1 MGLYDIVYKSALSL
15 EGANPAK
22 GKTPRNFP
30 TYGHIQN
37 YTPSPEGSY
46 NFKRNEGLVAD
57 NGVKSPAVSSLDI
70 ENNVAAVKNGGT
82 GGPKNDYTTKYPSA
96 NVTGPFGQAPKNF
109 TYEGKDYTYPKKPGA
124 EPTGYYNY
132 MKENFAAK

>member
-15 EGANPAK
+15 EGADPSR
-22 GKTPRNFP
+22 GKSPKNFP
-30 TYGHIQN
+30 TYGHVQN

-46 NFKRNEGLVAD
+46 NFKRSEGLVAD

-82 GGPKNDYTTKYPSA
+82 GGPKNDYITKYPSA
-96 NVTGPFGQAPKNF
+96 NVTGPLGQAPKNF
-109 TYEGKDYTYPKKPGA
+109 TYEGKDYIYPKKPGA